1 MIKHEQKFSSL
12 ITITSKS
19 LLPNIPEKQPNFCEG
34 LDYLKDFSL
43 ESI

>member
-1 MIKHEQKFSSL
+1 MNRNFLPLS
-12 ITITSKS
+12 TITSKS